1 MELYVFAESGEFLG
15 VIDLFSSLRWRRRY
29 WEPGEVELH
38 LPATEENI
46 ALLQPGV
53 ILRRVDRKE
62 SARVMGIDIKGYELT
77 VSARMLSI
85 YFGKAT
91 PAPRL
96 KSCASLPKMPTILCL
111 NWLLTAPTCPQATPS
126 QYSWI
131 SKTR

>member
-1 MELYVFAESGEFLG
+1 MNFRG

-38 LPATEENI
+38 LYATEENI

-62 SARVMGIDIKGYELT
+62 SARVMGIDIKSYELT

-85 YFGKAT
+85 YFRHGACN
-91 PAPRL
+91 RL
-96 KSCASLPKMPTILCL
+96 EKLHRHPG
-111 NWLLTAPTCPQATPS
+111 
-126 QYSWI
+126 
-131 SKTR
+131 

>member
-38 LPATEENI
+38 LYATEENI

-85 YFGKAT
+85 YFGMALVIG
-91 PAPRL
+91 L
-96 KSCASLPKMPTILCL
+96 KSYTG
-111 NWLLTAPTCPQATPS
+111 TPG
-126 QYSWI
+126 
-131 SKTR
+131 